1 MHAVLTLHYT
11 HVCYQ
16 IAGKSLESPPELGL
30 RFPREPEPDFLD
42 FAYFSFIIGMTG
54 QTADVEITSRRVRR
68 IALLHGLLSFGFNA
82 VIVALSLNLASSPL
96 LAVR

>member
-1 MHAVLTLHYT
+1 MFAIRLRGSRWK
-11 HVCYQ
+11 
-16 IAGKSLESPPELGL
+16 APPELGL

-96 LAVR
+96 